1 MTSVTLIP
9 TRKSSRSLIGTPELR
24 SAMQM
29 FADVLSLIARLR
41 AGRGGETLY
50 LIQSRLS
57 PLEIVGS
64 RVNLHRIQCA
74 SWRKRSEDRAWNKTL
89 TKISVSMALDQMISD
104 GVSHDYA
111 RYRSLSASMKR
122 SLRRFARQ
130 IAIPKPSKMSTKP
143 VDILVEN
150 LSRAKSD
157 RADLG
162 IPSPCLKNGQRY
174 NKLIHLVF
182 LDVNHILHLLDC
194 R

>member
-89 TKISVSMALDQMISD
+89 RNLCK
-104 GVSHDYA
+104 SH
-111 RYRSLSASMKR
+111 R
-122 SLRRFARQ
+122 
-130 IAIPKPSKMSTKP
+130 P
-143 VDILVEN
+143 VIV
-150 LSRAKSD
+150 
-157 RADLG
+157 
-162 IPSPCLKNGQRY
+162 I
-174 NKLIHLVF
+174 
-182 LDVNHILHLLDC
+182 
-194 R
+194 

>member
-1 MTSVTLIP
+1 MV
-9 TRKSSRSLIGTPELR
+9 RKSSSTP
-24 SAMQM
+24 AG
-29 FADVLSLIARLR
+29 VLPDSPRRRRGGVVQGSTLDDS
-41 AGRGGETLY
+41 GHGGETLH

-174 NKLIHLVF
+174 KKLIHF
-182 LDVNHILHLLDC
+182 GISAC
-194 R
+194 

>member
-130 IAIPKPSKMSTKP
+130 IAIPKTVKDVHETCGYFSGK
-143 VDILVEN
+143 
-150 LSRAKSD
+150 
-157 RADLG
+157 
-162 IPSPCLKNGQRY
+162 LKASEVG
-174 NKLIHLVF
+174 
-182 LDVNHILHLLDC
+182 
-194 R
+194 